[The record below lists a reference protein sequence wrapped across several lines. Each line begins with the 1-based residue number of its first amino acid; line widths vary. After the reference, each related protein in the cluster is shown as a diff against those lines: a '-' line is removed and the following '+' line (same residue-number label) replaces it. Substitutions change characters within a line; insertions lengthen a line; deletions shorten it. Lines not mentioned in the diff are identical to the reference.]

1 MGVKMNEGLENIM
14 EIENIKKEADERMMK
29 AITKYENEIT
39 KHENEI
45 NKLKKELCEV
55 RQDNRKLAQQV
66 EDYVDKLR
74 KQGII

>member
-1 MGVKMNEGLENIM
+1 MEVKMNEGLENIM
-14 EIENIKKEADERMMK
+14 EIENIKKEADERMMN
-29 AITKYENEIT
+29 AITKYQNEIT
-39 KHENEI
+39 
-45 NKLKKELCEV
+45 KLKKELCEV

>member
-39 KHENEI
+39 K
-45 NKLKKELCEV
+45 LKKELCEV
-55 RQDNRKLAQQV
+55 RQDNRKLAHQV

>member
-14 EIENIKKEADERMMK
+14 EIENIKKEADERMMN
-29 AITKYENEIT
+29 AITKYQNEIT
-39 KHENEI
+39 
-45 NKLKKELCEV
+45 KLKKELCEV
-55 RQDNRKLAQQV
+55 RQDNRKLAHQV

>member
-14 EIENIKKEADERMMK
+14 EIENIKKEADERMIN
-29 AITKYENEIT
+29 AITKYQNEIT
-39 KHENEI
+39 
-45 NKLKKELCEV
+45 KLKKELCEV
-55 RQDNRKLAQQV
+55 RQDNRKLAHQV